1 MLSPANAPV
10 LILVV
15 PIAIVGSR
23 WGLWSGLGLAIVAAA
38 LVVAPIWMRTQ
49 TGIVGY
55 LSQATAF
62 VTVAM
67 LAGALHQR
75 SDRSG
80 EPAANAEARVVAPR
94 SRAEEVLSRREL
106 EVLAM
111 IAEGAWNS
119 EIADRLVIAETT
131 VQSHV
136 QHILRKLGV
145 RNRTEAAARYLRG

>member
-1 MLSPANAPV
+1 VLSPANAPV

-80 EPAANAEARVVAPR
+80 EPAARVGGPGHD
-94 SRAEEVLSRREL
+94 RRGRVEF
-106 EVLAM
+106 
-111 IAEGAWNS
+111 
-119 EIADRLVIAETT
+119 
-131 VQSHV
+131 
-136 QHILRKLGV
+136 
-145 RNRTEAAARYLRG
+145 